1 MIRQMLPAIKVHTVR
16 GFGWNFEVHELI
28 GMAKKGVHQKA
39 DATSIPCW
47 LGERSRS
54 AEIEGNKIPIVV
66 TIIKVKMVQIS
77 HKPTDIHL

>member
-1 MIRQMLPAIKVHTVR
+1 MIRQMLPAIKVHIVR
-16 GFGWNFEVHELI
+16 GLGWNFEVHELI

-39 DATSIPCW
+39 DATRIPCW

-66 TIIKVKMVQIS
+66 TIIKVKIVQIS
-77 HKPTDIHL
+77 Q